1 MPELPEVI
9 TVTKHMNNLIKGKII
24 KYVQINLPKM
34 IKGISSSEFIMQVQ
48 GAKIISVFNE
58 GKWIIIKLNNSKYI
72 INHLRLE
79 GKFRTEEIKGVDPKH
94 DHVVFT
100 FNDETKL
107 MFNDTRQFGTFHLK
121 GNDYKSQKP
130 ISALGKS
137 FDELSTKWLKERLMN
152 KRIAIKTT
160 MLDQTIAV
168 GLGNIYI
175 NEVLWKIKLNP
186 NTPANELTDKQYKK
200 LIDTSKDILDKATQ
214 MGGSS
219 IATYSSL
226 NGVKGEYQN
235 ELKVHGKKGDPCYR
249 CGVKIE
255 KEKVNGRGTYFCP
268 SCQKIKHG
276 RNAKLLV

>member
-24 KYVQINLPKM
+24 KDVQINLPKM
-34 IKGISSSEFIMQVQ
+34 IKDISPSKFIKQVQ
-48 GAKIISVFNE
+48 GAKILSVFNE
-58 GKWIIIKLNNSKYI
+58 GKWIVIELNNSKYI

-79 GKFRTEEIKGVDPKH
+79 GKFRTEEIEGVDAKH
-94 DHVVFT
+94 DHVIFT
-100 FNDETKL
+100 FDNGTKL

-121 GNDYKSQKP
+121 GREYKKQKP
-130 ISALGKS
+130 ISSLGKT
-137 FDELSTKWLKERLMN
+137 FKELTPEWLKERLEN
-152 KRIAIKTT
+152 KRIAIKTA

-175 NEVLWKIKLNP
+175 NEVLWKMKLNP
-186 NTPANELTDKQYKK
+186 NTPSNSLTDRQYKE
-200 LIDTSKDILDKATQ
+200 LIDVSNKILDKATQ

-226 NGVKGEYQN
+226 NGVKGKYQN
-235 ELKVHGKKGDPCYR
+235 ELKVHGKKGQPCYR
-249 CGVKIE
+249 CKTLIE

-268 SCQKIKHG
+268 ICQKKI
-276 RNAKLLV
+276 NNINY